1 LTACIAERD
10 PDARALA
17 TMTRVRLYRIETC
30 PYCDRAEALLQRR
43 GVGEQLDIIRID
55 DSRKGFAEMARLT
68 GQRTVPQ
75 VFIGDRHIGGFDDLV
90 ELDMD
95 GELKQLLEAVR
106 TP

>member
-1 LTACIAERD
+1 MSRI
-10 PDARALA
+10 
-17 TMTRVRLYRIETC
+17 RLYRIETC
-30 PYCDRAEALLQRR
+30 PYCDRAEALLNRR
-43 GVGEQLDIIRID
+43 GAGELLDIIRID

-75 VFIGDRHIGGFDDLV
+75 VFIGERHIGGFDDLV

-95 GELKQLLEAVR
+95 GDLNDLVEALR

>member
-1 LTACIAERD
+1 M
-10 PDARALA
+10 LA

-30 PYCDRAEALLQRR
+30 PYCDRAEALLHRR

-68 GQRTVPQ
+68 G
-75 VFIGDRHIGGFDDLV
+75 

-95 GELKQLLEAVR
+95 GELKVLLDVVR